1 MRNFQRTNFQRG
13 FSLIE
18 VLIAVLIFTLG
29 LLGVAALLV
38 LATQA
43 NHGGY
48 VRTQVT
54 YLAHNM
60 ADRMSANPIAVWNGA
75 YNSSFYPI
83 SGTSNCNAG
92 CSVSQL
98 ATYDQQAWS
107 RQLETFLAEPQAS
120 ISCRRAGSGF
130 AVTTAQME
138 TRPPFGGTC
147 TMTITWN
154 DRGYGGES
162 DRETAAQTFAWEFQP

>member
-1 MRNFQRTNFQRG
+1 MRNPECSNLQQG

-29 LLGVAALLV
+29 LLGVAGLLV

-48 VRTQVT
+48 VRTQVA

-60 ADRMSANPIAVWNGA
+60 ADRMSANPIGVWNGL
-75 YNSSFYPI
+75 YNSSSYPI
-83 SGTSNCNAG
+83 TGTTNCNTG

-98 ATYDQQAWS
+98 ATYDQEAWS
-107 RQLETFLAEPQAS
+107 RQLDSFLANPKAT
-120 ISCRRAGSGF
+120 ISCRRAGVGF
-130 AVTTAQME
+130 SVSASHLTS
-138 TRPPFGGTC
+138 RPPFGGTC

-162 DRETAAQTFAWEFQP
+162 DRQTAPQTFAWEFQP